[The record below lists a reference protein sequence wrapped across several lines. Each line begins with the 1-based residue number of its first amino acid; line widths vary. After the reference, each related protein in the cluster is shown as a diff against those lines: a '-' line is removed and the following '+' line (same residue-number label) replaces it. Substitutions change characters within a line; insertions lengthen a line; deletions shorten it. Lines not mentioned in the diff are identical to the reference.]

1 MDCAKKAEI
10 YLEKSVADLTKP
22 PVINVTFQGIILFIF
37 YFRYLLLFELHISF
51 YLNILIC
58 FPIKLDTISTQGA
71 QSLLEQ
77 LIHSLREYLANRS
90 EETLS
95 VIIPIV
101 FPFAQSIGLS
111 ILQGQQLAH
120 SLPDLEKVDQML
132 DKCATVGKVFM
143 LLFQLIQKEFNS
155 NEVDISS
162 DQVWKYLIKDLF
174 FASFCFNIIMMII
187 FFFSLGYCSS
197 TGT

>member
-132 DKCATVGKVFM
+132 DKCATV
-143 LLFQLIQKEFNS
+143 
-155 NEVDISS
+155 
-162 DQVWKYLIKDLF
+162 
-174 FASFCFNIIMMII
+174 
-187 FFFSLGYCSS
+187 
-197 TGT
+197 

>member
-174 FASFCFNIIMMII
+174 LASFCFNIIMMII
-187 FFFSLGYCSS
+187 FFFS
-197 TGT
+197 